1 MRGPRQTRTTLQRK
15 LRRNS
20 TEAEKRLWS
29 KLRASQLDGHK
40 FVRQIGIG
48 PYIADFA
55 CRDAGLIVEVDGGQH
70 ADSVEDAKRTAFL
83 NECGYR
89 VMRFWNNEVLSNTDG
104 VLETILRA
112 LARDERQ
119 DDRSNAPHPDPL
131 PAEAGRGR

>member
-15 LRRNS
+15 LHRDL
-20 TEAEKRLWS
+20 TETEKRLWS
-29 KLRASQLDGHK
+29 KLRAGQLEGHK

-55 CRDAGLIVEVDGGQH
+55 CREARLIVEVDGGQH
-70 ADSVEDAKRTAFL
+70 ADNVEDAERTAFL

-104 VLETILRA
+104 VLETILGA
-112 LARDERQ
+112 LAPDPRQ
-119 DDRSNAPHPDPL
+119 DDRTNAPHPDPL